1 LLLVEATNAL
11 GAAMGENSAI
21 QTVLHIT
28 RGEKGQPHSV
38 EQTFVN
44 SAFQPR

>member
-1 LLLVEATNAL
+1 MSA
-11 GAAMGENSAI
+11 NSAI
-21 QTVLHIT
+21 QAVLHIT
-28 RGEKGQPHSV
+28 RCGEGQPHSV